1 MAWSIFAFVADSA
14 DAQLAYLRVVLLVV
28 LLVLPPPHDAR
39 MDSIPVK
46 ERPSAS
52 ARNTKSRR
60 LILPSFK
67 SSMSLLVSFID
78 IAPIVIIRTV
88 SGIHLLNRGAG
99 GEAPCRGN
107 GGVPRI
113 FLSPLFASEGGK
125 L

>member
-28 LLVLPPPHDAR
+28 LLVLLPPHDAR

-46 ERPSAS
+46 ERPSAK

-78 IAPIVIIRTV
+78 IAPIVITKNW
-88 SGIHLLNRGAG
+88 G
-99 GEAPCRGN
+99 CRGRSPLP
-107 GGVPRI
+107 GVRGCPRLY
-113 FLSPLFASEGGK
+113 LSPLFASEGGN

>member
-14 DAQLAYLRVVLLVV
+14 DAQLAYLRVVPLVVLVV
-28 LLVLPPPHDAR
+28 LLPPHAAR

-46 ERPSAS
+46 ERPSAK

-78 IAPIVIIRTV
+78 IAPIVIIRT
-88 SGIHLLNRGAG
+88 GGAG
-99 GEAPCRGN
+99 GFVPCWGF
-107 GGVPRI
+107 GGVPRL
-113 FLSPLFASEGGK
+113 FLSPLFA
-125 L
+125 